1 MILFGCCLLTS
12 VLVLLYAEAK
22 GNNSFTRA
30 LRAAVEL
37 RLPSGA
43 INKAVLSP
51 VRIESALRFQS
62 TGACHLK
69 TEKPKRGILCPFFD
83 EIVFVFAICFAPNS
97 WEPFWSA
104 PAIADQ
110 LFPGGCG
117 ALPFLRTNRCPLVY
131 VATRNVC
138 DRKYSFHRPCG
149 VRFGRPN
156 RY

>member
-1 MILFGCCLLTS
+1 M
-12 VLVLLYAEAK
+12 LLYAETK

-43 INKAVLSP
+43 FNKAVLSP

-69 TEKPKRGILCPFFD
+69 NLKEKFSALFFD
-83 EIVFVFAICFAPNS
+83 EIVFVFATSFAPNS

-104 PAIADQ
+104 LSIVDQ
-110 LFPGGCG
+110 LFPGGYG
-117 ALPFLRTNRCPLVY
+117 ALPLLRTHRFPLVFVTFNKTQRLHMGNIVFICRCGNFWSGPPNRCFSL
-131 VATRNVC
+131 
-138 DRKYSFHRPCG
+138 
-149 VRFGRPN
+149 
-156 RY
+156 